1 MGTSS
6 KDDARALSRLGTD
19 WTHVKWRKVK
29 ARVLDLQMRIAKAVR
44 EGRQALV
51 RKLQFLL
58 TRSLAARLLAVKRV
72 TANRGHKTPG
82 TDGEIWIT
90 PRKKMQGIRRLRRQ
104 GYLPRPLRRVYIPK
118 KSGKLRP
125 LGIPTACDR
134 AMQTLHAMGLLP
146 IAETHADRHSYGFR
160 PYRSCADAIG
170 QCFNVLSRWYSPEWI
185 LEADISGC
193 FDNISHPWMIK
204 HIPMD
209 GRLLSAWLAAGYIDK
224 GVFHQTKAGTPQ
236 GGTISPILA
245 NMALDGLEAV
255 CHAAVISSPICRR
268 AAKVNVIRYADDFI
282 VTGCSKEL
290 LRDYVL
296 PAIEKFLAER
306 GLTLSREKTK
316 ITQVEEGFDFLG
328 QNIRKQSGKLTIQP
342 SKATVEALLCKTQEI
357 IRGNRGRSVGEMI
370 GKLNPVIRGWAN
382 YHRHVPYS
390 DILNKVDNRI
400 FWQVW
405 NALRKRHGSHGKQW
419 LRKTYFQG
427 RGTRRWSLNVRHSA
441 ATRKF
446 GIVTLVCASE
456 IVRVP
461 HVKIRSE
468 ANPFDPQWKEYF
480 TERTKRKRIPS
491 RPAGTSKR
499 SAYWWIR
506 PGRTQTM
513 CGLKDA

>member
-6 KDDARALSRLGTD
+6 KDDVRALSRLGKD
-19 WTHVKWRKVK
+19 WTHIKWRKVK
-29 ARVLDLQMRIAKAVR
+29 ARALDLQMRIAKAVC
-44 EGRQALV
+44 EGRQALA

-58 TRSLAARLLAVKRV
+58 TRSLAARLLAIKRV

-82 TDGEIWIT
+82 TDGELWIT
-90 PRKKMQGIRRLRRQ
+90 PRKKMQGIKRLRRQ

-146 IAETHADRHSYGFR
+146 IAETRADRHSYGFR

-209 GRLLSAWLAAGYIDK
+209 GRLLSAWLAAGYMDK
-224 GVFHQTKAGTPQ
+224 GVFHQTTAGTPQ

-255 CHAAVISSPICRR
+255 CHAAVLSSPICRR

-282 VTGCSKEL
+282 ITGCSKEL

-328 QNIRKQSGKLTIQP
+328 QNIRKRSGKLAIQP
-342 SKATVEALLCKTQEI
+342 SKTAAEALLCKTQEI
-357 IRGNRGRSVGEMI
+357 ILGNRGRSVGDMI
-370 GKLNPVIRGWAN
+370 VKLNPVIRGWAN
-382 YHRHVPYS
+382 YHRHAPYS
-390 DILNKVDNRI
+390 DILSKVDDRI
-400 FWQVW
+400 FRQVW
-405 NALRKRHGSHGKQW
+405 NALRKRHGSHGKLW

-427 RGTRRWSLNVRHSA
+427 SGTRRWSLNTGHSSA
-441 ATRKF
+441 ARKV
-446 GIVTLVCASE
+446 GVVTLVRASE

-480 TERTKRKRIPS
+480 TERTKRRRTPS
-491 RPAGTSKR
+491 RQAGTSKR
-499 SAYWWIR
+499 TAYWWNTTGPRANHVR
-506 PGRTQTM
+506 P
-513 CGLKDA
+513 